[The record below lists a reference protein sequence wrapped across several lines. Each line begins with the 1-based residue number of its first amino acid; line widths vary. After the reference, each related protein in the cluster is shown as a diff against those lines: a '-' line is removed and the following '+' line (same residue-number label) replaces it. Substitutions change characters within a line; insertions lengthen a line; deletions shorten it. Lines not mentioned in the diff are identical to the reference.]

1 MLRFELDWA
10 ADIARTLL
18 PRGALG
24 GLMDDKDLPA
34 LFAADCR
41 ASPWQANLVLRL
53 SLWLTWFS
61 PVWMRGR
68 AATFGGLGAP
78 EREEQL
84 ERLFAS
90 RVHLVR
96 LTMLYFKL
104 MACSLLMG
112 DERVL
117 ARLGAYQL
125 PRLEDVESKN
135 GHPLQIVNT
144 LPSPLPLQSEPSSQ
158 PARGADGAKERP

>member
-1 MLRFELDWA
+1 MLRLELDWA
-10 ADIARTLL
+10 ATIARALL

-24 GLMDDKDLPA
+24 GLMDEKDLPA
-34 LFAADCR
+34 LFDADCR
-41 ASPWQANLVLRL
+41 TSPWQANLVLRL

-61 PVWMRGR
+61 PLWMRGR
-68 AATFGGLGAP
+68 AKTFGGLDAP
-78 EREEQL
+78 EREEIL

-117 ARLGAYQL
+117 ARLGAY
-125 PRLEDVESKN
+125 
-135 GHPLQIVNT
+135 
-144 LPSPLPLQSEPSSQ
+144 
-158 PARGADGAKERP
+158 